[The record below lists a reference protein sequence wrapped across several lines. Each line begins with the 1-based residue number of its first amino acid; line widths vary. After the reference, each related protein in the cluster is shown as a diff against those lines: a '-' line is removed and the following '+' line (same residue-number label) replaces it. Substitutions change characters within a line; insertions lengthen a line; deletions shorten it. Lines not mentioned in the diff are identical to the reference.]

1 MRNDDRLSEQPAV
14 PRGDDRLS
22 DRPAPQPAGPGAFA
36 DIDVSLPPVTI
47 RVVAFVF
54 FVYAFWPF
62 VTMQLLTAAGFG
74 PGPTAAPPTAEQTL
88 TLERVSLLA
97 NGLAFPLQLAS
108 LGLLPRLTGVRPWQ
122 IGLTFR
128 RLGWNCLGGATGWLV
143 LTPACFAANYALVSL
158 YGPEAAGNVKEHPF
172 VQMAQ
177 QGLTPAEW
185 FLLVFTATVSAPA
198 MEELLFRG
206 ALLSWLERRPW
217 ASHIAMMLAFVLSLP
232 MKGNEAAVWRQ
243 GGWPL
248 ALHLAPVLFVL
259 TLIVV
264 YLAVCQLS
272 RGPTVPAIFAA
283 SGLFAAVHSFAWP
296 SPVAL
301 FVLALGLGWLAY
313 RTRSL
318 AGPVV
323 LHGLFNAVSC
333 ALLFWQ

>member
-1 MRNDDRLSEQPAV
+1 
-14 PRGDDRLS
+14 
-22 DRPAPQPAGPGAFA
+22 
-36 DIDVSLPPVTI
+36 
-47 RVVAFVF
+47 
-54 FVYAFWPF
+54 
-62 VTMQLLTAAGFG
+62 MQLT
-74 PGPTAAPPTAEQTL
+74 
-88 TLERVSLLA
+88 SLA
-97 NGLAFPLQLAS
+97 
-108 LGLLPRLTGVRPWQ
+108 LLPQLTGVRPWQ

-128 RLGWNCLGGATGWLV
+128 RFGWNCLWGAAGWAV
-143 LTPACFAANYALVSL
+143 LTPACLAVNYAVVSL

-177 QGLTPAEW
+177 QGLTPLEW

-206 ALLSWLERRPW
+206 ALLSWLERRAW

-248 ALHLAPVLFVL
+248 ALHLAPVLFVAA
-259 TLIVV
+259 LIVV

-272 RGPTVPAIFAA
+272 RGPAAPAIFAA
-283 SGLFAAVHSFAWP
+283 SALFAAVHSFAWP

-333 ALLFWQ
+333 ALLFFPHERHLRREQAARRHHRRPPRTFRLHLDGRARFLAAATDIGESDCP

>member
-1 MRNDDRLSEQPAV
+1 MRNDDRLSEQDQFPSAV
-14 PRGDDRLS
+14 PSPNLS
-22 DRPAPQPAGPGAFA
+22 A
-36 DIDVSLPPVTI
+36 DIDVSLTPVTI

-54 FVYAFWPF
+54 LVYAFWPF
-62 VTMQLLTAAGFG
+62 VTMQLLLAAGFG
-74 PGPTAAPPTAEQTL
+74 PGLPAGPPTAEQTL
-88 TLERVSLLA
+88 ALERLALLA

-108 LGLLPRLTGVRPWQ
+108 LGLLPRLTGVRPWR

-128 RLGWNCLGGATGWLV
+128 RFGWNCLWGAAGWAV
-143 LTPACFAANYALVSL
+143 LTPACLAVNYAVVSL

-172 VQMAQ
+172 VLMAQ
-177 QGLTPAEW
+177 QGLTAWEW

-217 ASHIAMMLAFVLSLP
+217 ASHIAMSLAFVLSVP
-232 MKGNEAAVWRQ
+232 MRGNEAAVWRQ

-272 RGPTVPAIFAA
+272 RGPAAPAIFAA
-283 SGLFAAVHSFAWP
+283 SALFAAVHSFAWP

-301 FVLALGLGWLAY
+301 FVLALGLSWLAL

-333 ALLFWQ
+333 ALLFWK